1 MLLAVLLSVAVS
13 EWRVELVRESLTGTH
28 CRYREYVNDV
38 PTEKFVVR
46 DCPSPG
52 LRPPSPRVAG
62 RGEGE
67 GQIKSARIFDPNAVA
82 AINDPSLQDRNDF
95 ASAVPENAY
104 DIVELRGVA
113 ESGPLRGPHVQLV
126 DIQSPNIAPPDASQ
140 PLLFNREADGFED
153 VNVYFHIDRNQRYL
167 QSLGYA
173 GERAIV
179 PYAIE
184 VDAHSAGGADNS
196 FFLPSSTITAIGT
209 LHFGEGGT
217 DDAEDAD
224 LVVHEYGHA
233 ILEWIAPGVYGGG
246 FASEP
251 RALSEGF
258 GDYWAYSAHVAQRL
272 ASGRDPFCFADWDAR
287 CWEDDPSQRCGYAKD
302 SDCLRR
308 LDSTRTMA
316 DFERSES
323 GGVEHRN
330 GTIWSSA
337 LREIHQQLGKHVTD
351 TIVIESL
358 FDTPPRPTY
367 AVAARRLL
375 EADRLLYGGVH
386 ANVICEVMRARGILA
401 SCDDTPRG
409 ELTLFQSPQHGLA
422 IPEASTV
429 GVTSTLT
436 IEDARAIER
445 ILVRVDI
452 DHPSRGDLR
461 IDLVAPDGTSVL
473 LQQVSFERDADV
485 HTTFGLTAASLQ
497 SLDVFRG
504 RSAAGTWKLIVRDQ
518 RIRDVGT
525 LVSWGLLLQF
535 EGDAPVAQRPS
546 HARRQMIPVVAHLF
560 GANATSF
567 ASDVRIANVTSVPQ
581 NATLIFT
588 RSGADGTRDFA
599 AVKLAVA
606 AGQTL
611 AFDDVVES
619 AFHTFGSGSLEI
631 LGEVLVMSRTYA
643 LTSQGTFAQQIPPHA
658 HSTAMG
664 EAALALNPLD
674 GPETRT
680 NFGVTEIAG
689 ERGVIAIG
697 DRRIELAPFAHV
709 QFPGDARLAEV
720 EVVSGHAR
728 VVAYVS
734 QVNNASG
741 DAMYVPATPLDSA
754 SRVLLAPAISSDT
767 WQSDVW
773 IRARDADGVAKIEAI
788 GTQMPSTTV
797 TLTGYDAYIDVLAR
811 LFHRT
816 ITTAAL
822 RVTLPPNAVA
832 ATRVRNGNVSQFI
845 PLLEQETAREQHLP
859 YVENAAPYRTNIGI
873 VSEHEAVAEVFI
885 YDAAGTEVQR
895 TSLATRG
902 GFAQTPITARVV
914 NGRAV
919 VRFTT
924 GQGRA
929 YASVID
935 DRTSDATYVH

>member
-1 MLLAVLLSVAVS
+1 MLLALLLSVAVP
-13 EWRVELVRESLTGTH
+13 ELRLELVRESLTGTH
-28 CRYREYVNDV
+28 CRYREYINDV
-38 PTEKFVVR
+38 ATDKFVVR
-46 DCPSPG
+46 PCAQKVAAHTVALELTSKPA
-52 LRPPSPRVAG
+52 RV
-62 RGEGE
+62 
-67 GQIKSARIFDPNAVA
+67 FDPNPVA
-82 AINDPSLQDRNDF
+82 AINDPTLQDRNDS

-104 DIVELRGVA
+104 DLVELLGVA
-113 ESGPLRGPHVQLV
+113 ESGPLRGPHVRLV
-126 DIQSPNIAPPDASQ
+126 DIQSPSIPPPDASQ
-140 PLLFNREADGFED
+140 ALTFNRSEDGFED

-167 QSLGYA
+167 QSLGYV

-196 FFLPSSTITAIGT
+196 FFLPSSTVTAIGT

-224 LVVHEYGHA
+224 LVVHEYMHA
-233 ILEWIAPGVYGGG
+233 ILEWVAPGVYGGG
-246 FASEP
+246 FASEA
-251 RALSEGF
+251 RALSEGL
-258 GDYWAYSAHVAQRL
+258 GDYWAYSTHVAQRI

-287 CWEDDPSQRCGYAKD
+287 CWDDDSSQRCGYQRD

-316 DFERSES
+316 QFERTET

-337 LREIHQQLGKHVTD
+337 LREIHQQLGKTITD

-367 AVAARRLL
+367 AIAARRLL
-375 EADRLLYGGVH
+375 EADRLLYGGAH
-386 ANVICEVMRARGILA
+386 ATVLCEVMRARGILA

-409 ELTLFQSPQHGLA
+409 ELTHFQSPQHGLA

-436 IEDARAIER
+436 IDDPRAIER

-452 DHPSRGDLR
+452 AHPSRGDLR

-485 HTTFGLTAASLQ
+485 HATFGLTAASLE
-497 SLDVFRG
+497 SLDILRG

-525 LVSWGLLLQF
+525 LLSWGLVIQF
-535 EGDAPVAQRPS
+535 EGDTPAVQRPRN
-546 HARRQMIPVVAHLF
+546 AQRQMIPVVAHLF
-560 GANATSF
+560 GANATRF
-567 ASDVRIANVTSVPQ
+567 ASDLRIANVTTTAQ

-588 RSGADGTRDFA
+588 RSGADGTFDFA
-599 AVKLAVA
+599 AIHVVVA
-606 AGQTL
+606 PGQTL

-619 AFHTFGSGSLEI
+619 AFHTAGSGSLEI
-631 LGEVLVMSRTYA
+631 LGEVIVMSRTYA
-643 LTSQGTFAQQIPPHA
+643 LTARGTFAQQIAPHE
-658 HSTAMG
+658 HTTALG
-664 EAALALNPLD
+664 ETPLALNPLD
-674 GPETRT
+674 APNTRT
-680 NFGVTEIAG
+680 NFGLTEIAG
-689 ERGVIAIG
+689 ESGVVLIG

-720 EVVSGHAR
+720 QVVSGLAR

-734 QVNNASG
+734 QVNNESG
-741 DAMYVPATPLDSA
+741 DAMYVPAMSLVSA
-754 SRVLLAPAISSDT
+754 SRVLIAPVITSDT
-767 WQSDVW
+767 WQSDLW
-773 IRARDADGVAKIEAI
+773 IRARGAGGVAKIEAI
-788 GTQMPSTTV
+788 GAQMPSTSI
-797 TLTGYDAYIDVLAR
+797 TLTGYDAYADVLAR

-822 RVTLPPNAVA
+822 RVTLPPNTVA

-845 PLLEQETAREQHLP
+845 PLLDLESAPEQHLP

-873 VSEHEAVAEVFI
+873 VSENEAIAEVI
-885 YDAAGTEVQR
+885 VYDASGNEVQR
-895 TSLATRG
+895 TSLGTLG
-902 GFAQTPITARVV
+902 GVAQTPVTARVL

-919 VRFTT
+919 VRFTR
-924 GQGRA
+924 GRGRA

-935 DRTSDATYVH
+935 TRTGDATFVH